1 MILQAIK
8 TVLSDRDIRILNL
21 RISSKHSQTIIEIG
35 IILSALILMLPSK
48 ASSVDTSRHAQV
60 LTKHLE
66 PEEFHFYELSN
77 LKKGDTLYVYLEA
90 VSGNLDPIVALAG
103 DAFDFVSF
111 ERAFREQILPK
122 VDAGQDF
129 LVAFPDFADKVFL
142 AWNNDGGKWNNAVLT
157 LPVETPGDY
166 KLIVAGGYL
175 SSDQE
180 KSHATFGRYRLIMG
194 LNTPEILTGQVESTD
209 SQIAKPA
216 MDFHQRVQEIT
227 ENLTRDK
234 SEMTFELGRLDPW
247 DTLYVFV
254 EAVSG
259 DLKPSLKLRDFGGRI
274 LGFDNVD
281 GKKGSAMLQHTFKE
295 KSPNASL
302 RLEGV
307 GEGDRMT
314 TGGFRLQIGLNTPG
328 VTTGKAKSRGRPL
341 VREPIEVQVGIQLDQ
356 ISSIDQKAENF
367 TIVGNLFLKWVD
379 SELVF
384 NPDSCKCRLKVL
396 NRSQFEQLVG
406 EKGVLWPDFIF
417 YNQQGR
423 RWTQQEIF
431 NVRPDGEVTYFERFT
446 MTLQAPDF
454 DFRKFPFDIQQ
465 FYIRLVSIQRDD
477 FYVYT
482 VHPEVN
488 KVGKQLGEEEWRI
501 TTFDTHV
508 SKFNPGLGRLN
519 SQFNFRILAKRHLS
533 YYFFRIYLPLSLIII
548 VSWVTFFM
556 KDYSKRVDVSTA
568 NMLTFVAFNFA
579 IGSDLPRLGY
589 LTFLDTIVILGFIVT
604 ALTVVCNVV
613 LKRMDASGR
622 DKMIRRAD
630 KITLWGY
637 PSVFVIGLGILAF
650 VFL

>member
-1 MILQAIK
+1 MAF
-8 TVLSDRDIRILNL
+8 
-21 RISSKHSQTIIEIG
+21 
-35 IILSALILMLPSK
+35 
-48 ASSVDTSRHAQV
+48 SVDPSRHVQV
-60 LTKHLE
+60 ITKHLE
-66 PEEFHFYELSN
+66 PEEFHFYELSK

-90 VSGNLDPIVALAG
+90 VSGNLDPVVALAG
-103 DAFDFVSF
+103 NAFDFAPF
-111 ERAFREQILPK
+111 EQAFREQILPK
-122 VDAGQDF
+122 LDAGQDF
-129 LVAFPDFADKVFL
+129 LVAFPELADEVFL
-142 AWNNDGGKWNNAVLT
+142 AWNNDGGEWNNAVLT
-157 LPVETPGDY
+157 FPVEPPGDY
-166 KLIVAGGYL
+166 KLIVTSGYF

-180 KSHATFGRYRLIMG
+180 KSYATFGRYRLVLG
-194 LNTPEILTGQVESTD
+194 LNAPEILTGKADSTD
-209 SQIAKPA
+209 TQIAKPA

-234 SEMTFELGRLDPW
+234 SEMTFELKRFDPW
-247 DTLYVFV
+247 ETLYVFM
-254 EAVSG
+254 EATSG
-259 DLKPSLKLRDFGGRI
+259 DLKPLLKLRDFGGRI
-274 LGFDNVD
+274 LAFDNVD
-281 GKKGSAMLQHTFKE
+281 GKKSTAALQHTFKE

-302 RLEGV
+302 RLKGV
-307 GEGDRMT
+307 GEGDSVT
-314 TGGFRLQIGLNTPG
+314 TGGFRLLVGLNTPE
-328 VTTGKAKSRGRPL
+328 VEAGKAKPRGRPL
-341 VREPIEVQVGIQLDQ
+341 IREPIEVQVGIQMDQ
-356 ISSIDQKAENF
+356 ISDINQKAENF

-379 SELVF
+379 SDFVF
-384 NPDSCKCRLKVL
+384 NPDSCKCRMKVF
-396 NRSQFEQLVG
+396 NKPQFEQVVG

-417 YNQQGR
+417 YNQQGK

-431 NVRPDGEVTYFERFT
+431 NVRPSGEATYFERFT

-454 DFRKFPFDIQQ
+454 DFRKFPLDVQQ
-465 FYIRLVSIQRDD
+465 FFIRLVSIQRDD

-488 KVGKQLGEEEWRI
+488 KVGTQLGEEEWRI
-501 TTFDTHV
+501 TTFDTSV
-508 SKFNPGLGRLN
+508 GKFSPGLGRQH

-533 YYFFRIYLPLSLIII
+533 YYFFRLFLPLTLIII

-568 NMLTFVAFNFA
+568 NLLTFVAFNFA

-622 DKMIRRAD
+622 DKMVKRAD

-650 VFL
+650 LFL